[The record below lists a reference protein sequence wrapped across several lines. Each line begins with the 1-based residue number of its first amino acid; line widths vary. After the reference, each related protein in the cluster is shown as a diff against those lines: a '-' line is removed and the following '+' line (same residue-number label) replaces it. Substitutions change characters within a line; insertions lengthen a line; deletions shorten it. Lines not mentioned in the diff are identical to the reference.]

1 MAGLFERIISQGTA
15 AGYSPARTQQSR
27 DWYREIAQSFSR
39 VRDNQ
44 ILSSDNKTNRILPG
58 RMYMFRYNPI
68 GKKTLPYYDRFPLVF
83 PISVD
88 ANSFLGIN
96 LHYLPHSYRAI
107 LMDNLY
113 ELISNDRYDL
123 STKIRMSYNLL
134 NRMAKF
140 KFFRPCIKRYIIQN
154 KTTDF
159 IYISPEQWDIAL
171 FLPTERFSKA
181 SKDKVWED
189 SIKKVRANGL

>member
-88 ANSFLGIN
+88 ANSFHGIN

-159 IYISPEQWDIAL
+159 IYISPEHWDIAL

-181 SKDKVWED
+181 SKDKVWQD